1 MRRTFLKLVMV
12 IAAVLLLLPSCSQ
25 KNNYEKTYGSRSQ
38 QVENKVVLGFSQ
50 VGAESDWRTA
60 NSESIKSAAQAQGI
74 KLIFSNAQQK
84 QENQIKAIRSFI
96 AQKVDIIAFSPIVES
111 GWEDVLNEAKIA
123 GIPVIVMDRA
133 IEIQDKS
140 LFVTHIG
147 SDFEEEGRKA
157 GRWLLE
163 KVKETKGSINVIEL
177 RGTFG
182 SSPTNGRSKGF
193 EEMIKTNTVIKMIGC
208 KYGDFMKSKG
218 KEIMENF
225 LKSEGNRIHV
235 VYSHNDDMAL
245 GAVEAIEENGLK
257 PGKDIIIISIDAVKA
272 AFQAMIEGKINCTV
286 ECNPLQGPELMKAVK
301 SIMDGK
307 SLPRRIIIDEGI
319 FPQDVA
325 KSELPN
331 RKY

>member
-1 MRRTFLKLVMV
+1 MRKTFLKLMMII
-12 IAAVLLLLPSCSQ
+12 IAIILLLPSCSP
-25 KNNYEKTYGSRSQ
+25 KNNNIEPYDSRSS

-60 NSESIKSAAQAQGI
+60 NSESIQSAAQAQGI

-133 IEIQDKS
+133 IDIQDKT
-140 LFVTHIG
+140 LYVTHIG

-163 KVKETKGSINVIEL
+163 KVKNTKGSFNVVEL

-193 EEMIKTNTVIKMIGC
+193 EQIIKPNTFIKMIGC

-225 LKSEGNRIHV
+225 LT
-235 VYSHNDDMAL
+235 
-245 GAVEAIEENGLK
+245 
-257 PGKDIIIISIDAVKA
+257 
-272 AFQAMIEGKINCTV
+272 AFINS
-286 ECNPLQGPELMKAVK
+286 GP
-301 SIMDGK
+301 
-307 SLPRRIIIDEGI
+307 
-319 FPQDVA
+319 
-325 KSELPN
+325 
-331 RKY
+331 

>member
-1 MRRTFLKLVMV
+1 MRKTFLKLAMII
-12 IAAVLLLLPSCSQ
+12 IAILFLLPSCSP
-25 KNNYEKTYGSRSQ
+25 KNNNIEPNDSRSS

-60 NSESIKSAAQAQGI
+60 NSESIQSAAQAQGI

-133 IEIQDKS
+133 IDIQDKT
-140 LFVTHIG
+140 LYVTHIG

-163 KVKETKGSINVIEL
+163 KVKNIKGSFNVVEL

-193 EEMIKTNTVIKMIGC
+193 EEIIKPNTFIKMIGC

-245 GAVEAIEENGLK
+245 GAVEAIEEYGLK

-272 AFQAMIEGKINCTV
+272 AFDAMIEGKINCTV

-301 SIMDGK
+301 SIMNGTP
-307 SLPRRIIIDEGI
+307 LPKRIIINEGI